1 MTRRLRYLLTPFIGV
16 ALVATVLA
24 APIQLAAAD
33 GKLNSFEK
41 SANSKTSS
49 RKNQKKARS
58 HQNEDDDES
67 FGEALVNGFFRAIF
81 RSLFGGGSRH
91 HHDGDVLRIR
101 GGSHYHSDVL
111 RVQPPPLTPCMNFD
125 LTYHSVESDVEA
137 IDILCE
143 AGLPWVRLH
152 MSHTRFHESSPHDH
166 MAITRALIML
176 RLQLRAQ
183 AEFAPG
189 FGALNISGNGSN
201 TRFAITAPLLIRTE
215 SNWGLELRPVLA
227 PNIFQLD
234 AALSY
239 RIEHVALKGGYRM
252 LSSPDESLNGPY
264 MGLSFQF

>member
-16 ALVATVLA
+16 ALAATVLA

-33 GKLNSFEK
+33 ARLNSFEK

-58 HQNEDDDES
+58 RQNEDDHES
-67 FGEALVNGFFRAIF
+67 FGEALVNGFFRALF

-91 HHDGDVLRIR
+91 H
-101 GGSHYHSDVL
+101 HSDVL

-166 MAITRALIML
+166 MALTRALIML
-176 RLQLRAQ
+176 RLQLTAQ

-189 FGALNISGNGSN
+189 FGALNISGNDSN

-215 SNWGLELRPVLA
+215 SNWGLELRPLLA